1 MLKPEDKGGNEKMKG
16 EQNLGSGLQAF
27 GFHGL
32 WGFTWNMF
40 VLLMLEKN
48 ELSLYPLQSKET

>member
-1 MLKPEDKGGNEKMKG
+1 MKG
-16 EQNLGSGLQAF
+16 EQDLGSGLQAF